1 MMSCDQLLCCNG
13 HTHTHTCKG
22 EEVLSG
28 ARTPMTLTV
37 MRSEQPAIFD
47 TLMHIQNLVEKH
59 FRDMQVQYSTV
70 GDAETY
76 YCT

>member
-1 MMSCDQLLCCNG
+1 MY
-13 HTHTHTCKG
+13 CKG

-70 GDAETY
+70 Q
-76 YCT
+76 

>member
-1 MMSCDQLLCCNG
+1 
-13 HTHTHTCKG
+13 
-22 EEVLSG
+22 
-28 ARTPMTLTV
+28 MTLTV

-76 YCT
+76 LSVMLIRSP

>member
-1 MMSCDQLLCCNG
+1 MSCDQHTVLLCCNG
-13 HTHTHTCKG
+13 YTYMYCKG

-70 GDAETY
+70 Q
-76 YCT
+76 

>member
-1 MMSCDQLLCCNG
+1 MYY
-13 HTHTHTCKG
+13 KG

-76 YCT
+76 CT